1 MAPAASTSS
10 SWQALYCQYIICGG
24 DRRRRLRM
32 WREKKGI
39 SRVLEDN
46 WLVHSLIDNLRE
58 SIGIYNTHMGYLT
71 WGFPA
76 QQPRLAGLITTH
88 TWPIPRSWQPDGLSA
103 REQSA
108 CSYSTKV
115 PTASPIAWPSCATYL
130 ARSMMACS
138 HTTVTSTC
146 KPTGPCNMH
155 VYVHLS
161 ESTRNTGCK
170 K

>member
-46 WLVHSLIDNLRE
+46 WLVHSLIDSLRLRE

-88 TWPIPRSWQPDGLSA
+88 TWRVFLIFILFFSLFIKNICRNFFFAKMSSCRQFIRRKVGTAGWTGGRCTVEYIPPVEPAVRL
-103 REQSA
+103 
-108 CSYSTKV
+108 
-115 PTASPIAWPSCATYL
+115 L
-130 ARSMMACS
+130 
-138 HTTVTSTC
+138 
-146 KPTGPCNMH
+146 
-155 VYVHLS
+155 
-161 ESTRNTGCK
+161 
-170 K
+170 

>member
-46 WLVHSLIDNLRE
+46 WLVHSLIDSLRLRE

-115 PTASPIAWPSCATYL
+115 PTASPIAWPSCL

-161 ESTRNTGCK
+161 VSTRNTGCK